1 MVHCLTE
8 PGAVLLHRAKEKE
21 GVMKI
26 RLICFLAAISLIA
39 AGTNMSVAQDSNSHP
54 SGPDTGK
61 VHVKVSPDEAYI
73 WVDGKAVSH
82 RNSILKLPTGEHK
95 IAVYN
100 YGFKPQVQTVAVVAG
115 ETQEV
120 TAYLQPVNEKVSGP
134 WGRIQVEGVPGTAL
148 VFLNGTTPEFFV
160 GHADEM
166 NNHIF
171 GDQQLIVPVGTH
183 QVHILAN
190 KTEQEIWSGP
200 VQVRENERVIIYTKN
215 KPGKELVYKRWPDGE
230 KMNAVQRF
238 EAGTATA
245 KIAVAPVKANLAA
258 DRQDIKCGEPVKLT
272 WGSTDAAQT
281 IIKANDQPLGYA
293 PTGTMEEKPKQNTKY
308 EFRAAGPGGVVVS
321 DANVNVDTAV
331 KTSLTAT
338 NPEIRYVK
346 EGDQVKEQGSTELKW
361 TASNA
366 DSVTL
371 DPIGPVQGGSGSETV
386 KAAPQGSG
394 SGPVDEK
401 LTYKITATNVCGGS
415 DTSIA
420 SVHVTGSIG
429 PEQVA
434 AAPEP
439 ELPATASPLPLLALL
454 GTIFGGA
461 GVVLRRTRK

>member
-1 MVHCLTE
+1 
-8 PGAVLLHRAKEKE
+8 
-21 GVMKI
+21 MKM
-26 RLICFLAAISLIA
+26 RSICFFIAIFLIA
-39 AGTNMSVAQDSNSHP
+39 AAVNTAMAQDSKSS

-61 VHVKVSPDEAYI
+61 VHIKVSPDEAYI
-73 WVDGKAVSH
+73 WVDGKPMSH
-82 RNSILKLPTGEHK
+82 RNSTLKLPAGEHK
-95 IAVYN
+95 IVVYN
-100 YGFKPQVQTVAVVAG
+100 YGYKPQVQDVNVAAG
-115 ETQEV
+115 QVQEV
-120 TAYLQPVNEKVSGP
+120 TAHLMPVDNEVSGP

-148 VFLNGTTPEFFV
+148 VFLNGTSPEFFV

-166 NNHIF
+166 NNHII

-190 KTEQEIWSGP
+190 KTAQEIWSGP
-200 VQVRENERVIIYTKN
+200 VLVKENERVIIYTKN
-215 KPGKELVYKRWPDGE
+215 KPGTELVYKRWPEGA
-230 KMNAVQRF
+230 KMNAVRRF

-245 KIAVAPVKANLAA
+245 KIAVAPVKANLAV

-272 WGSTDAAQT
+272 WNATDAAET
-281 IIKANDQPLGYA
+281 TVKGNDQSLGDA
-293 PTGTMEEKPKQNTKY
+293 HSGTLEQNPKQNTKY
-308 EFRAAGPGGVVVS
+308 ELRAAGPGGVVTS
-321 DANVNVDTAV
+321 DANVNVDTVV
-331 KTSLTAT
+331 KTSLTAS

-346 EGDQVKEQGSTELKW
+346 EGDQVKEQGSTQLQW
-361 TASNA
+361 SASNA

-371 DPIGPVQGGSGSETV
+371 DPIGTVQGNSGSETV
-386 KAAPQGSG
+386 KADPKASG
-394 SGPVDEK
+394 PGPVDEK

-415 DTSIA
+415 DTTVA

-461 GVVLRRTRK
+461 GVVLRGGKRSRRG